1 MISLTK
7 PQLCVIKRHTSESTN
22 WRLRISGQENQPG
35 VYLEGLLRDAMI
47 KRFNL
52 FQWLL
57 TLLHFSLPL
66 LSFLLA
72 GYLRFRSPLFP
83 EVPIDPYEYTILLL
97 VATAFWAMA
106 SEHYGLTRLPLR
118 GPELASMAKATAL
131 TMAMLLAVLFFA
143 KVTFIS
149 RLFIAGVCGML
160 FFGGVLLRQ
169 GYRRLL
175 RWQNQREGLRVP
187 IAILGADDQ
196 ALAVAGE
203 LARDEHNASDV
214 RVFVALTGQP
224 PPRQAPAPVVLWEQ
238 RENAVEEFG
247 CQEALLVLP
256 PERFSELPHLMTAAR
271 QLCIPVRLTL
281 KFGQGLLAPH
291 RLNYLSGIPVLDLQ
305 PYPVDTVRY
314 LVAKRLFDIVF
325 SSFAL
330 IFVSPLMLLI
340 AAAIKLTSPGP
351 VFFSQERVGLNG
363 RRFQMLK
370 FRSMTVQR
378 DGSSESL
385 HTARG
390 DRRITKVGALLRRTS
405 MDELPQFINVLLGD
419 MSVVGPRP
427 EMPMFVQKFR
437 NEIPAY
443 MFRHNIRCG
452 ITGWAQINGL
462 RGSDTSFL
470 KRIEYDIYYMQNWSL
485 ALDVKIIVR
494 TVLSGLVSRQAY

>member
-1 MISLTK
+1 
-7 PQLCVIKRHTSESTN
+7 
-22 WRLRISGQENQPG
+22 
-35 VYLEGLLRDAMI
+35 MI

-52 FQWLL
+52 IQWLL

-83 EVPIDPYEYTILLL
+83 EVPIDPYQYTMLLL
-97 VATAFWAMA
+97 VATVFWAIA
-106 SEHYGLTRLPLR
+106 SEHYGLTSLPLR
-118 GPELASMAKATAL
+118 RLELLDMAKATAITLFMQL
-131 TMAMLLAVLFFA
+131 TVLFFA
-143 KVTFIS
+143 NAKYIS
-149 RLFIAGVCGML
+149 RLFIAGVCAML
-160 FFGGVLLRQ
+160 LLGGLLLRL
-169 GYRRLL
+169 GSMRVL
-175 RWQNQREGLRVP
+175 RWTNNRDGLRVP
-187 IAILGADDQ
+187 IAILGADEQ
-196 ALAVAGE
+196 ALYVAEE
-203 LARDEHNASDV
+203 LARDEENASEV
-214 RVFVALTGQP
+214 RVFVALSDQP
-224 PPRQAPAPVVLWEQ
+224 GNIPAPAPVARWED
-238 RENAVEEFG
+238 RETAVEEHG

-256 PERFSELPHLMTAAR
+256 PERFSQLPELMTAAR

-291 RLNYLSGIPVLDLQ
+291 RLNYVSGIPVLDLQ

-314 LVAKRLFDIVF
+314 QVAKRLFDIGF
-325 SSFAL
+325 AALAL
-330 IFVSPLMLLI
+330 IFVSPLMLVI
-340 AAAIKLTSPGP
+340 ALAIKLTSPGP
-351 VFFSQERVGLNG
+351 VFFRQERVGLNG

-370 FRSMTVQR
+370 FRSMTVQQ
-378 DGSSESL
+378 DGSSEAL

-390 DRRITKVGALLRRTS
+390 DRRVTRVGALLRRTS
-405 MDELPQFINVLLGD
+405 MDELPQFLNVLRGE

-427 EMPMFVQKFR
+427 EMPTFVQKFR
-437 NEIPAY
+437 HEIPAY

-485 ALDVKIIVR
+485 ALDVKIILR